1 MIRDWKTLH
10 TDIPQLQE
18 AVDKIRIIEFPDEID
33 I

>member
-18 AVDKIRIIEFPDEID
+18 TVEKIRNIEFPGEN
-33 I
+33 